1 MSARLLAW
9 AAFVLVLA
17 AATDMV
23 GHAGRDSL
31 ATVFIE
37 AAGACLL
44 LAGWYAFLAH
54 WRVLRWLALAAVVL
68 NPAVALVIFTRHPP
82 LWAAVVA
89 VALVLLAI
97 ATTRMGLASAAAVR
111 GGRAQAGRPQ
121 RYPGGGRRDGR
132 PTRSAVAG
140 DQRRYRVVVMQD

>member
-9 AAFVLVLA
+9 AALLRVLA
-17 AATDMV
+17 AASDMV
-23 GHAGRDSL
+23 GYAGWTSL

-82 LWAAVVA
+82 RGAAV
-89 VALVLLAI
+89 
-97 ATTRMGLASAAAVR
+97 
-111 GGRAQAGRPQ
+111 GRPH
-121 RYPGGGRRDGR
+121 
-132 PTRSAVAG
+132 
-140 DQRRYRVVVMQD
+140 